1 MLKLQDT
8 AKDTGRAPLINAPNQ
23 TLRERPRGVGPRIY
37 DAAFGLGA
45 PRAFRA
51 RPSVAAMR
59 VKHAACCGA
68 QAGDDTTHGNEEHSA
83 KRPKRTDPIDVIEY
97 SQQLYKM
104 VRSTRVLGTMPVK
117 HSR

>member
-1 MLKLQDT
+1 M
-8 AKDTGRAPLINAPNQ
+8 ASGRASTTPPSGSVRLA
-23 TLRERPRGVGPRIY
+23 RSERG
-37 DAAFGLGA
+37 
-45 PRAFRA
+45 
-51 RPSVAAMR
+51 RPVAAMR

-68 QAGDDTTHGNEEHSA
+68 QAGDDTTHGNEERSA
-83 KRPKRTDPIDVIEY
+83 KRPKRTDPIDVVEY